1 MSFIKR
7 AKAIVYGI
15 ADKILDW
22 PLKTKIIASVLSGAI
37 VFTSV
42 GTAFALSDRAEPPQA
57 EEPAEIIDDSSKP
70 VAVKAVTK
78 KEIVA
83 VPSFQTVSL
92 SGESMEKD
100 LKIYFTPDE
109 KSGSRIKGVP
119 FSIKLI
125 SSKSEAGLEDA
136 LTAIKIDKKAISNAS
151 ETGAAEKPYD
161 ENTFKEILSTAR
173 FDVTGKAEEAT
184 KNNTKDTS
192 ESTKDTSDKKSGE
205 TASVEAESA
214 ADSGENK
221 TLTELTKE
229 DGTKVTILD
238 ELNVQLEMD
247 IQAYATAVTAVKG
260 ATYTDEDNDG
270 LIYLNKLEAGDVTVA
285 YIPTDATKEYT
296 AVSYLN
302 KMTVKGKLEYKKV
315 DVTKEIDTSAPDVA
329 APERVVEATLKDTV
343 EYVESSTKKEARY
356 VEAGVANAPQAGSAS
371 GSTVVTLSVK
381 SSSRSK
387 RGGYALHLTD
397 PMSIFNHSAI
407 SMVGIRTMSQMVL
420 LADNETGTVTAEQV
434 AELKTKYEEAQKEY
448 EEAEAQAVAKN
459 TEYEA
464 AKAAYNAEN
473 GDIGALGAL
482 DTLERDYKSLRAS
495 ADEKKAI
502 LDTAKSNYDAANAAY
517 LKQQD
522 EAKEEEAK
530 DNTPSSL
537 TIQMGSV
544 SNVTVYNTA
553 DGTGRTAS
561 FKVTPTA
568 TDGAGTNLTGTV
580 TAVAASGDF
589 KVSNNGNEI
598 TVTAGGSDVQN
609 GTITYTV
616 SIGNVTATGSQAI
629 VNVVSSQALHDA
641 EGNALYKDDKG
652 TPATMADYKSG
663 AKFYSKKETT
673 TYYGWQSLNG
683 KSYYYDKNGNPVSG
697 EQVIH
702 GVKYNFG
709 SDGQLMIS
717 GTGIDVSRHQG
728 NIDWA
733 AASSAI
739 SFAIVRVGYRSI
751 GTGALNIDAK
761 GVQNIQ
767 GAKAHGI
774 TTGAYFYSTAQSEAQ
789 AVEEASLAIQQVQ
802 AAGGVSMPIFF
813 DWEGNSRTNAVD
825 ADTAAAIINAFCTT
839 VRNSG
844 YRAGLYSDKNHLTH
858 KINMGNV
865 SGGTVIWC
873 AQYNTKC
880 TYSGHYDMWQYTSK
894 GSVPGIN
901 GNVDMNQSFF

>member
-42 GTAFALSDRAEPPQA
+42 GTAFVLSDRADLPQA

-109 KSGSRIKGVP
+109 KSDSRIKGVP

-151 ETGAAEKPYD
+151 EIGAAEKPYD

-184 KNNTKDTS
+184 KNNTQDTS
-192 ESTKDTSDKKSGE
+192 ESTKGTSDKKSGE
-205 TASVEAESA
+205 TVSVEAESA
-214 ADSGENK
+214 TDSSENK

-270 LIYLNKLEAGDVTVA
+270 LIYLNKLKAGDVTVA
-285 YIPTDATKEYT
+285 YIPTDATKEYA

-315 DVTKEIDTSAPDVA
+315 DVAKEIDTSAPDVA
-329 APERVVEATLKDTV
+329 APDRVVEATLKDTV
-343 EYVESSTKKEARY
+343 EYVERSTKKEARY

-371 GSTVVTLSVK
+371 GSAVVTLSVK
-381 SSSRSK
+381 SSSRRK

-407 SMVGIRTMSQMVL
+407 STVGIRTMSQMVL

-434 AELKTKYEEAQKEY
+434 AELEKKYEEALKEY
-448 EEAEAQAVAKN
+448 DEAKKEADTNPSDASKANADKKKANLDIAESNYN
-459 TEYEA
+459 T
-464 AKAAYNAEN
+464 AKAAYQ
-473 GDIGALGAL
+473 
-482 DTLERDYKSLRAS
+482 
-495 ADEKKAI
+495 
-502 LDTAKSNYDAANAAY
+502 
-517 LKQQD
+517 KQQD
-522 EAKEEEAK
+522 ATQGEEAK

-544 SNVTVYNTA
+544 NNVTVYNTA

-683 KSYYYDKNGNPVSG
+683 KSYYYDKNGKTVSG

-717 GTGIDVSRHQG
+717 GTGIDVSKYQG
-728 NIDWA
+728 NINWA

-739 SFAIVRVGYRSI
+739 SFAVVRVGYRSI
-751 GTGALNIDAK
+751 GTGALNIDPK

-802 AAGGVSMPIFF
+802 AAGGVSMPIFI
-813 DWEGNSRTNAVD
+813 DWEGNARTNAVD
-825 ADTAAAIINAFCTT
+825 ANTAAAIINAFCTT

-873 AQYNTKC
+873 AQYNTRC

>member
-42 GTAFALSDRAEPPQA
+42 GTAFVLSDRADLPQA

-109 KSGSRIKGVP
+109 KSDSRIKGVP

-136 LTAIKIDKKAISNAS
+136 LTAIKIDQKAISNAS

-192 ESTKDTSDKKSGE
+192 ESTKGTSDQKSGE
-205 TASVEAESA
+205 TVSVEAESA
-214 ADSGENK
+214 TDSSENK

-247 IQAYATAVTAVKG
+247 IQAYATAITAVKG

-270 LIYLNKLEAGDVTVA
+270 LIYLNKLKAGDVTVA
-285 YIPTDATKEYT
+285 YIPTDATKEYA

-315 DVTKEIDTSAPDVA
+315 DVAKEIDTSAPDVA
-329 APERVVEATLKDTV
+329 APDRVVEATLKDTV

-371 GSTVVTLSVK
+371 GSAVVTLSVK
-381 SSSRSK
+381 SSSRRK

-407 SMVGIRTMSQMVL
+407 STVGIRTMSQMVL

-434 AELKTKYEEAQKEY
+434 AELKTKYEEALEEYDKAEKE
-448 EEAEAQAVAKN
+448 ADADPSNASL
-459 TEYEA
+459 
-464 AKAAYNAEN
+464 KA
-473 GDIGALGAL
+473 I
-482 DTLERDYKSLRAS
+482 
-495 ADEKKAI
+495 ADKKKAN
-502 LDTAKSNYDAANAAY
+502 LDIAESNYNTANAAY

-522 EAKEEEAK
+522 AAKEEEAK

-544 SNVTVYNTA
+544 NNVTVYNTA

-616 SIGNVTATGSQAI
+616 SIGNVTATGSQAM

-683 KSYYYDKNGNPVSG
+683 KSYYYDKNGKTVSG

-717 GTGIDVSRHQG
+717 GTGIDVSKYQG

-751 GTGALNIDAK
+751 GTGALNIDPK

-802 AAGGVSMPIFF
+802 AAGGVSMPIFI

-825 ADTAAAIINAFCTT
+825 ANTAAAIINAFCTT

-844 YRAGLYSDKNHLTH
+844 YRAGLYSDKNHLTN

-873 AQYNTKC
+873 AQYNTRC

-894 GSVPGIN
+894 GSVPGIR

>member
-42 GTAFALSDRAEPPQA
+42 GTAFVLSNRADLPQA

-109 KSGSRIKGVP
+109 KSDSRIKGVP

-136 LTAIKIDKKAISNAS
+136 LTAIKIDQKAISNAS

-192 ESTKDTSDKKSGE
+192 ESTKGTSDKKSGE
-205 TASVEAESA
+205 TVSVEAESA
-214 ADSGENK
+214 TDSSENK

-247 IQAYATAVTAVKG
+247 IQAYATAITAVKG

-270 LIYLNKLEAGDVTVA
+270 LIYLNKLKAGDVTVA
-285 YIPTDATKEYT
+285 YIPTDATKEYA

-329 APERVVEATLKDTV
+329 APDRVVEATLKDTV

-371 GSTVVTLSVK
+371 GSAVVTLSVK
-381 SSSRSK
+381 SSSRRK

-407 SMVGIRTMSQMVL
+407 STVAIRTMSQMVL

-434 AELKTKYEEAQKEY
+434 AELEKKYKEALKEY
-448 EEAEAQAVAKN
+448 EDAKD
-459 TEYEA
+459 
-464 AKAAYNAEN
+464 KADANPSDE
-473 GDIGALGAL
+473 
-482 DTLERDYKSLRAS
+482 SLKAF
-495 ADEKKAI
+495 ADGKKAN
-502 LDTAKSNYDAANAAY
+502 LDIAESNYNTANAAY
-517 LKQQD
+517 QKQQD
-522 EAKEEEAK
+522 AAKEEEAK

-544 SNVTVYNTA
+544 NNVTVYNTA

-616 SIGNVTATGSQAI
+616 SIGNVTATGSQAM

-683 KSYYYDKNGNPVSG
+683 KSYYYDKNGKTVSG

-717 GTGIDVSRHQG
+717 GTGIDVSKYQG
-728 NIDWA
+728 NINWA

-739 SFAIVRVGYRSI
+739 SFAVVRVGYRSI
-751 GTGALNIDAK
+751 GTGALNIDPK

-802 AAGGVSMPIFF
+802 AAGGVSMPIFI

-825 ADTAAAIINAFCTT
+825 ANTAAAIINAFCTT

-844 YRAGLYSDKNHLTH
+844 YRAGLYSDKNHLTN

-873 AQYNTKC
+873 AQYNTRC

>member
-42 GTAFALSDRAEPPQA
+42 GTAFVLSDRADLSQA

-109 KSGSRIKGVP
+109 KSDSRIKGVP

-136 LTAIKIDKKAISNAS
+136 LTAIKIDQKAISNAS

-192 ESTKDTSDKKSGE
+192 ESTKGTSDKKSGE
-205 TASVEAESA
+205 TVSVEAESA
-214 ADSGENK
+214 TDSSENK

-247 IQAYATAVTAVKG
+247 IQAYATAITAVKG

-270 LIYLNKLEAGDVTVA
+270 LIYLNKLKAGDVTVA
-285 YIPTDATKEYT
+285 YIPTDATKDYA

-315 DVTKEIDTSAPDVA
+315 DVAKEIDTSAPDVA
-329 APERVVEATLKDTV
+329 APDRVVEATLKDTV
-343 EYVESSTKKEARY
+343 EYVEYSTKKEARY

-371 GSTVVTLSVK
+371 GSAVVTLSVK
-381 SSSRSK
+381 SSSRRK

-407 SMVGIRTMSQMVL
+407 STVGIRTMSQMVL

-434 AELKTKYEEAQKEY
+434 AELKTKYEEALKEY
-448 EEAEAQAVAKN
+448 DKAEKEADADPSNASL
-459 TEYEA
+459 
-464 AKAAYNAEN
+464 KA
-473 GDIGALGAL
+473 I
-482 DTLERDYKSLRAS
+482 
-495 ADEKKAI
+495 ADEKKAN
-502 LDTAKSNYDAANAAY
+502 LDIAESNYNTANAAY
-517 LKQQD
+517 QKQQD
-522 EAKEEEAK
+522 AAKEEEAK

-544 SNVTVYNTA
+544 NNVTVYNTA

-616 SIGNVTATGSQAI
+616 SIGNVTATGSQAM

-683 KSYYYDKNGNPVSG
+683 KSYYYDKNGKTVSG

-717 GTGIDVSRHQG
+717 GTGIDVSKYQG
-728 NIDWA
+728 NINWA

-751 GTGALNIDAK
+751 GTGALNIDPK

-802 AAGGVSMPIFF
+802 AAGGVSMPIFI

-825 ADTAAAIINAFCTT
+825 ANTAAAIINAFCTT

-873 AQYNTKC
+873 AQYNTRC

>member
-42 GTAFALSDRAEPPQA
+42 GTAFVLSNRADLPQA

-109 KSGSRIKGVP
+109 KSDSRIKGVP

-136 LTAIKIDKKAISNAS
+136 LTAIKIDQKAISNAS

-184 KNNTKDTS
+184 KNNTQDTS
-192 ESTKDTSDKKSGE
+192 ESTKGTSDKKSGE
-205 TASVEAESA
+205 TVSVEAESA
-214 ADSGENK
+214 TDSSENK

-247 IQAYATAVTAVKG
+247 IQAYATAITAVKG

-270 LIYLNKLEAGDVTVA
+270 LIYLNKLKAGDVTVA
-285 YIPTDATKEYT
+285 YIPTDATKEYA

-315 DVTKEIDTSAPDVA
+315 DVAKEIDTSAPDVA
-329 APERVVEATLKDTV
+329 APDRVVEATLKDTV

-371 GSTVVTLSVK
+371 GSAVVTLSVK
-381 SSSRSK
+381 SSSRRK

-407 SMVGIRTMSQMVL
+407 STVGIRTMSQMVL

-434 AELKTKYEEAQKEY
+434 AELEKKYKEALKEY
-448 EEAEAQAVAKN
+448 EDAKD
-459 TEYEA
+459 
-464 AKAAYNAEN
+464 KADANPSDE
-473 GDIGALGAL
+473 
-482 DTLERDYKSLRAS
+482 SLKAF
-495 ADEKKAI
+495 ADGKKAN
-502 LDTAKSNYDAANAAY
+502 LDIAESNYNTANAAY
-517 LKQQD
+517 QKQQD
-522 EAKEEEAK
+522 AAKEEEAK

-544 SNVTVYNTA
+544 NNVTVYNTA

-568 TDGAGTNLTGTV
+568 TDGDGTNLTGTV

-616 SIGNVTATGSQAI
+616 SIGNVTATGSQAM

-683 KSYYYDKNGNPVSG
+683 KSYYYDKNGKTVSG

-717 GTGIDVSRHQG
+717 GTGIDVSKYQG
-728 NIDWA
+728 NINWA

-739 SFAIVRVGYRSI
+739 SFAVVRVGYRSI
-751 GTGALNIDAK
+751 GTGALNIDPK

-802 AAGGVSMPIFF
+802 AAGGVSMPIFI

-825 ADTAAAIINAFCTT
+825 ANTAAAIINAFCTT

-844 YRAGLYSDKNHLTH
+844 YRAGLYSDKNHLTN

-873 AQYNTKC
+873 AQYNTRC

>member
-42 GTAFALSDRAEPPQA
+42 GTAFVLSDRAELPQA

-109 KSGSRIKGVP
+109 KSDSRIKGVP

-192 ESTKDTSDKKSGE
+192 ESTKGTSDKKSGE
-205 TASVEAESA
+205 TVSVEAESA
-214 ADSGENK
+214 TDSSENK

-247 IQAYATAVTAVKG
+247 IQAYATAITAVKG

-270 LIYLNKLEAGDVTVA
+270 LIYLNKLKAGDVTVA
-285 YIPTDATKEYT
+285 YIPTDATKDYA

-315 DVTKEIDTSAPDVA
+315 DVAKEIDTSAPDVA
-329 APERVVEATLKDTV
+329 APDRVVEATLKDTV
-343 EYVESSTKKEARY
+343 EYVEYSTKKEARY

-371 GSTVVTLSVK
+371 GSAVVTLSVK
-381 SSSRSK
+381 SSSRRK

-407 SMVGIRTMSQMVL
+407 STVGIRTMSQMVL

-434 AELKTKYEEAQKEY
+434 AELKTKYEEALKEY
-448 EEAEAQAVAKN
+448 DKAEKEADADPSNASL
-459 TEYEA
+459 
-464 AKAAYNAEN
+464 KA
-473 GDIGALGAL
+473 I
-482 DTLERDYKSLRAS
+482 
-495 ADEKKAI
+495 ADEKKAN
-502 LDTAKSNYDAANAAY
+502 LDIAESNYNTANAAY
-517 LKQQD
+517 QKQQD
-522 EAKEEEAK
+522 AAKEEEAK

-544 SNVTVYNTA
+544 NNVTVYNTA

-616 SIGNVTATGSQAI
+616 SIGNVTATGSQAM

-802 AAGGVSMPIFF
+802 AAGGVSMPIFI

-825 ADTAAAIINAFCTT
+825 ANTAAAIINAFCTT

-873 AQYNTKC
+873 AQYNTRC

>member
-42 GTAFALSDRAEPPQA
+42 GTAFVLSDRADLPQA

-109 KSGSRIKGVP
+109 KSDSRIKGVP

-136 LTAIKIDKKAISNAS
+136 LTAIKIDQKAISNAS

-192 ESTKDTSDKKSGE
+192 ESTKGTSDKKSGE
-205 TASVEAESA
+205 TVSVEAESA
-214 ADSGENK
+214 TDSSENK

-247 IQAYATAVTAVKG
+247 IQAYATAITAVKG

-270 LIYLNKLEAGDVTVA
+270 LIYLNKLKAGDVTVA
-285 YIPTDATKEYT
+285 YIPTDATKEYA

-371 GSTVVTLSVK
+371 GSAVVTLSVK
-381 SSSRSK
+381 SSSRRK

-407 SMVGIRTMSQMVL
+407 STVGIRTMSQMVL

-434 AELKTKYEEAQKEY
+434 AELKTKYEEAQKAY
-448 EEAEAQAVAKN
+448 DEAKKQADAN
-459 TEYEA
+459 PSDA
-464 AKAAYNAEN
+464 SKASV
-473 GDIGALGAL
+473 D
-482 DTLERDYKSLRAS
+482 D
-495 ADEKKAI
+495 KKAI

-517 LKQQD
+517 QKQQD
-522 EAKEEEAK
+522 AAKEEEAK

-544 SNVTVYNTA
+544 NNVTVYNTA

-616 SIGNVTATGSQAI
+616 SIGNVTATGSQAM

-683 KSYYYDKNGNPVSG
+683 KSYYYDKNGKTVSG

-717 GTGIDVSRHQG
+717 GTGIDVSKYQG
-728 NIDWA
+728 NINWA

-739 SFAIVRVGYRSI
+739 SFAVVRVGYRSI
-751 GTGALNIDAK
+751 GTGALNIDPK

-802 AAGGVSMPIFF
+802 AAGGVSMPIFI

-825 ADTAAAIINAFCTT
+825 ANTAAAIINAFCTT

-844 YRAGLYSDKNHLTH
+844 YRAGLYSDKNHLTN

-873 AQYNTKC
+873 AQYNTRC

>member
-42 GTAFALSDRAEPPQA
+42 GTAFVLSDRADLSQA

-109 KSGSRIKGVP
+109 KSDSRIKGVP

-136 LTAIKIDKKAISNAS
+136 LTAIKIDQKAISNAS

-184 KNNTKDTS
+184 KNNTQDTS
-192 ESTKDTSDKKSGE
+192 ESTKGTSDKKSGE
-205 TASVEAESA
+205 TVSVEAESA
-214 ADSGENK
+214 TDSSENK

-247 IQAYATAVTAVKG
+247 IQAYATAITAVKG

-270 LIYLNKLEAGDVTVA
+270 LIYLNKLKAGDVTVA
-285 YIPTDATKEYT
+285 YIPTDATKEYA

-315 DVTKEIDTSAPDVA
+315 DVAKEIDTSAPDVA
-329 APERVVEATLKDTV
+329 APDRVVEATLKDTV

-371 GSTVVTLSVK
+371 GSAVVTLSVK
-381 SSSRSK
+381 SSSRRK

-407 SMVGIRTMSQMVL
+407 STVGIRTMSQMVL
-420 LADNETGTVTAEQV
+420 LADNETGTVTVEQV
-434 AELKTKYEEAQKEY
+434 AELKTKYEEALKAYDEAKKE
-448 EEAEAQAVAKN
+448 ADTNPSDAS
-459 TEYEA
+459 
-464 AKAAYNAEN
+464 KAN
-473 GDIGALGAL
+473 
-482 DTLERDYKSLRAS
+482 
-495 ADEKKAI
+495 ADEKKAN
-502 LDTAKSNYDAANAAY
+502 LDIAESNYNTAKAAY
-517 LKQQD
+517 QKQQD
-522 EAKEEEAK
+522 ATKGEEAK

-544 SNVTVYNTA
+544 NNVTVYNTA

-561 FKVTPTA
+561 FKVTPMA

-616 SIGNVTATGSQAI
+616 SIGNVTATGSQAM

-683 KSYYYDKNGNPVSG
+683 KSYYYDKNGKTVSG

-717 GTGIDVSRHQG
+717 GTGIDVSKYQG
-728 NIDWA
+728 NINWA

-739 SFAIVRVGYRSI
+739 SFAVVRVGYRSI
-751 GTGALNIDAK
+751 GTGALNIDPK

-802 AAGGVSMPIFF
+802 AAGGVSMPIFI
-813 DWEGNSRTNAVD
+813 DWEGNARTNAVD
-825 ADTAAAIINAFCTT
+825 ANTAAAIINAFCTT

-873 AQYNTKC
+873 AQYNTRC

>member
-42 GTAFALSDRAEPPQA
+42 GTAFVLSDRADLPQA

-109 KSGSRIKGVP
+109 KSDSRIKGVP

-136 LTAIKIDKKAISNAS
+136 LTAIKIDQKAISNAS

-192 ESTKDTSDKKSGE
+192 ESTKGTSDKKSGE
-205 TASVEAESA
+205 TVSVEAESA
-214 ADSGENK
+214 TDSSENK

-247 IQAYATAVTAVKG
+247 IQAYATAITAVKG

-270 LIYLNKLEAGDVTVA
+270 LIYLNKLKAGDVTVA
-285 YIPTDATKEYT
+285 YIPTDATKEYA

-315 DVTKEIDTSAPDVA
+315 DVAKEIDTSAPDVA
-329 APERVVEATLKDTV
+329 APDRVVEATLKDTV

-371 GSTVVTLSVK
+371 GSAVVTLSVK
-381 SSSRSK
+381 SSSRRK

-407 SMVGIRTMSQMVL
+407 STVGIRTMSQMVL

-434 AELKTKYEEAQKEY
+434 AELEKKYKEALEEYDKAEKE
-448 EEAEAQAVAKN
+448 ADA
-459 TEYEA
+459 
-464 AKAAYNAEN
+464 
-473 GDIGALGAL
+473 DP
-482 DTLERDYKSLRAS
+482 SLRAF
-495 ADEKKAI
+495 ADEKKAN
-502 LDTAKSNYDAANAAY
+502 LDIAESNYNTANAAY
-517 LKQQD
+517 QKQQD
-522 EAKEEEAK
+522 AAKEEEAK

-544 SNVTVYNTA
+544 NNVTVYNTA

-616 SIGNVTATGSQAI
+616 SIGNVTATGSQAM

-683 KSYYYDKNGNPVSG
+683 KSYYYDKNGKTVSG

-717 GTGIDVSRHQG
+717 GTGIDVSKYQG
-728 NIDWA
+728 NINWA

-739 SFAIVRVGYRSI
+739 SFAVVRVGYRSI
-751 GTGALNIDAK
+751 GTGALNIDPK

-802 AAGGVSMPIFF
+802 AAGGVSMPIFI
-813 DWEGNSRTNAVD
+813 DWEGNARTNAVD
-825 ADTAAAIINAFCTT
+825 ANTAAAIINAFCTT

-873 AQYNTKC
+873 AQYNTRC

>member
-42 GTAFALSDRAEPPQA
+42 GTAFVLSDRAELPQA

-109 KSGSRIKGVP
+109 KSDSRIKGVP

-136 LTAIKIDKKAISNAS
+136 LTAIKIDQKAISNAS

-161 ENTFKEILSTAR
+161 EKTFKEILSTAR

-184 KNNTKDTS
+184 KNNTQDTS
-192 ESTKDTSDKKSGE
+192 ESTKGTSDKKSGE
-205 TASVEAESA
+205 TVSVEAESA
-214 ADSGENK
+214 TDSSENK

-270 LIYLNKLEAGDVTVA
+270 LIYLNKLKAGDVTVA
-285 YIPTDATKEYT
+285 YIPTDATKEYA

-315 DVTKEIDTSAPDVA
+315 DVAKEIDTSAPDVA
-329 APERVVEATLKDTV
+329 APDRVVEATLKDTV
-343 EYVESSTKKEARY
+343 EYVERSTKKEARY

-371 GSTVVTLSVK
+371 GSAVVTLSVK
-381 SSSRSK
+381 SSSRRK

-407 SMVGIRTMSQMVL
+407 STVGIRTMSQMVL

-434 AELKTKYEEAQKEY
+434 AELKTKYEEALKAY
-448 EEAEAQAVAKN
+448 EDAKDKADAN
-459 TEYEA
+459 TSEP
-464 AKAAYNAEN
+464 
-473 GDIGALGAL
+473 
-482 DTLERDYKSLRAS
+482 SLRDD
-495 ADEKKAI
+495 ADKKKAD

-522 EAKEEEAK
+522 AEAK

-616 SIGNVTATGSQAI
+616 SIGNVTATGSQAM

-683 KSYYYDKNGNPVSG
+683 KSYYYDKNGKTVSG

-717 GTGIDVSRHQG
+717 GTGIDVSKYQG
-728 NIDWA
+728 NINWA

-739 SFAIVRVGYRSI
+739 SFAVVRVGYRSI
-751 GTGALNIDAK
+751 GTGALNIDPK

-802 AAGGVSMPIFF
+802 AAGGVSMPIFI

-825 ADTAAAIINAFCTT
+825 ANTAAAIINAFCTT

-873 AQYNTKC
+873 AQYNTRC

>member
-7 AKAIVYGI
+7 AKAIVYRI

-42 GTAFALSDRAEPPQA
+42 GTAFVLSDRAELPQA

-109 KSGSRIKGVP
+109 KSDSRIKGVP

-136 LTAIKIDKKAISNAS
+136 LTAIKIDQKAISNAS

-192 ESTKDTSDKKSGE
+192 ESTKGTSDKKSGE
-205 TASVEAESA
+205 TVSVEAESA
-214 ADSGENK
+214 TDSSENK

-270 LIYLNKLEAGDVTVA
+270 LIYLNKLKAGDVTVA
-285 YIPTDATKEYT
+285 YIPTDATKEYA

-329 APERVVEATLKDTV
+329 APDRVVEATLKDTV

-371 GSTVVTLSVK
+371 GSAVVTLSVK
-381 SSSRSK
+381 SSSRRK

-407 SMVGIRTMSQMVL
+407 STVGIRTMSQMVL

-434 AELKTKYEEAQKEY
+434 AELKTKYEEALKEY
-448 EEAEAQAVAKN
+448 EEAK
-459 TEYEA
+459 
-464 AKAAYNAEN
+464 AKADANTSE
-473 GDIGALGAL
+473 GD
-482 DTLERDYKSLRAS
+482 D
-495 ADEKKAI
+495 ADKKKAI

-517 LKQQD
+517 QKQQD
-522 EAKEEEAK
+522 AAKEEEAK

-544 SNVTVYNTA
+544 NNVTVYNTA

-616 SIGNVTATGSQAI
+616 SIGNVTATGSQAM

-683 KSYYYDKNGNPVSG
+683 KSYYYDKNGKTVSG

-717 GTGIDVSRHQG
+717 GTGIDVSKYQG
-728 NIDWA
+728 NINWA

-739 SFAIVRVGYRSI
+739 SFAVVRVGYRSI
-751 GTGALNIDAK
+751 GTGALNIDPK

-802 AAGGVSMPIFF
+802 AAGGVSMPIFI

-825 ADTAAAIINAFCTT
+825 ANTAAAIINAFCTT

-844 YRAGLYSDKNHLTH
+844 YRAGLYSDKNHLTN

-873 AQYNTKC
+873 AQYNTRC

>member
-42 GTAFALSDRAEPPQA
+42 GTAFVLSNRADLPQA

-109 KSGSRIKGVP
+109 KSDSRIKGVP

-136 LTAIKIDKKAISNAS
+136 LTAIKIDQKAISNAS

-192 ESTKDTSDKKSGE
+192 ESTKGTSDKKSGE
-205 TASVEAESA
+205 TVSVEAESA
-214 ADSGENK
+214 TDSSENK

-247 IQAYATAVTAVKG
+247 IQAYATAITAVKG

-270 LIYLNKLEAGDVTVA
+270 LIYLNKLKAGDVTVA
-285 YIPTDATKEYT
+285 YIPTDATKEYA

-315 DVTKEIDTSAPDVA
+315 DVAKEIDTSAPDVA
-329 APERVVEATLKDTV
+329 APDRVVEATLKDTV

-371 GSTVVTLSVK
+371 GSAVVTLSVK
-381 SSSRSK
+381 SSSRRK

-407 SMVGIRTMSQMVL
+407 STVGIRTMSQMVL

-434 AELKTKYEEAQKEY
+434 AELKTKYEEALKAY
-448 EEAEAQAVAKN
+448 EEAK
-459 TEYEA
+459 
-464 AKAAYNAEN
+464 AKADANTSE
-473 GDIGALGAL
+473 GDDG
-482 DTLERDYKSLRAS
+482 SLRAD
-495 ADEKKAI
+495 AAKKKAD

-522 EAKEEEAK
+522 AAKEEEAK

-544 SNVTVYNTA
+544 NNVTVYNTA

-616 SIGNVTATGSQAI
+616 SIGNVTATGSQAM

-683 KSYYYDKNGNPVSG
+683 KSYYYDKNGKTVSG

-751 GTGALNIDAK
+751 GTGTLNIDPK

-813 DWEGNSRTNAVD
+813 DWEGNARTNAVD
-825 ADTAAAIINAFCTT
+825 ANTAAAIINAFCTT

-844 YRAGLYSDKNHLTH
+844 YRAGLYSDKNHLTN

-873 AQYNTKC
+873 AQYNTRC

>member
-42 GTAFALSDRAEPPQA
+42 GTAFVLSDRADLSQA

-109 KSGSRIKGVP
+109 KSDSRIKGVP

-136 LTAIKIDKKAISNAS
+136 LTAIKIDQKAISNAS

-184 KNNTKDTS
+184 KNNTQDTS
-192 ESTKDTSDKKSGE
+192 ESTKGTSDKKSGE
-205 TASVEAESA
+205 TVSVEAESA
-214 ADSGENK
+214 TDSSENK

-270 LIYLNKLEAGDVTVA
+270 LIYLNKLKAGDVTVA
-285 YIPTDATKEYT
+285 YIPTDATKDYA

-315 DVTKEIDTSAPDVA
+315 DVAKEIDTSAPDVA
-329 APERVVEATLKDTV
+329 APDRVVEATLKDTV

-356 VEAGVANAPQAGSAS
+356 AEAGVANAPQAGSAS
-371 GSTVVTLSVK
+371 GSAVVTLSVK
-381 SSSRSK
+381 SSSRRK

-407 SMVGIRTMSQMVL
+407 STVGIRTMSQMVL

-434 AELKTKYEEAQKEY
+434 AELKTKYEEALKEY
-448 EEAEAQAVAKN
+448 DEAEK
-459 TEYEA
+459 EA
-464 AKAAYNAEN
+464 DANPLNASLKA
-473 GDIGALGAL
+473 I
-482 DTLERDYKSLRAS
+482 
-495 ADEKKAI
+495 ADEKKAN
-502 LDTAKSNYDAANAAY
+502 LDIAESNYNTANAAY
-517 LKQQD
+517 QKQQD
-522 EAKEEEAK
+522 AAKEEEAK

-544 SNVTVYNTA
+544 NNVTVYNTA

-568 TDGAGTNLTGTV
+568 TDSAGTNLTGTV

-616 SIGNVTATGSQAI
+616 SIGNVTATGSQAM

-683 KSYYYDKNGNPVSG
+683 KSYYYDKNGKTVSG

-802 AAGGVSMPIFF
+802 AAGGVSMPIFI

-825 ADTAAAIINAFCTT
+825 ANTAAAIINAFCTT

-873 AQYNTKC
+873 AQYNTRC

>member
-42 GTAFALSDRAEPPQA
+42 GTAFVLSDRADLPQA

-109 KSGSRIKGVP
+109 KSDSRIKGVP

-136 LTAIKIDKKAISNAS
+136 LTAIKIDQKAISNAS

-192 ESTKDTSDKKSGE
+192 ESTKGTSDKKSGE
-205 TASVEAESA
+205 TVSVEAESA
-214 ADSGENK
+214 TDSSENK

-247 IQAYATAVTAVKG
+247 IQAYATAITAVKG

-270 LIYLNKLEAGDVTVA
+270 LIYLNKLKAGDVTVA
-285 YIPTDATKEYT
+285 YIPTDATKEYA

-329 APERVVEATLKDTV
+329 APDRVVEATLKDTV
-343 EYVESSTKKEARY
+343 EYVEFSTKKEARY

-371 GSTVVTLSVK
+371 GSAVVTLSVK
-381 SSSRSK
+381 SSSRRK

-407 SMVGIRTMSQMVL
+407 STVGIRTMSQMVL
-420 LADNETGTVTAEQV
+420 LADNETGTVTTEQV
-434 AELKTKYEEAQKEY
+434 AELEKKYEEALKAYDEAKKE
-448 EEAEAQAVAKN
+448 ADTNPSDAS
-459 TEYEA
+459 
-464 AKAAYNAEN
+464 KAN
-473 GDIGALGAL
+473 
-482 DTLERDYKSLRAS
+482 
-495 ADEKKAI
+495 ADEKKAN
-502 LDTAKSNYDAANAAY
+502 LDIAESNYNTAKAAY
-517 LKQQD
+517 QKQQD
-522 EAKEEEAK
+522 ATKGEEAK

-544 SNVTVYNTA
+544 NNVTVYNTA

-561 FKVTPTA
+561 FKVTPMA

-616 SIGNVTATGSQAI
+616 SIGNVTATGSQAM

-683 KSYYYDKNGNPVSG
+683 KSYYYDKNGKTVSG

-717 GTGIDVSRHQG
+717 GTGIDVSKYQG
-728 NIDWA
+728 NINWA

-739 SFAIVRVGYRSI
+739 SFAVVRVGYRSI
-751 GTGALNIDAK
+751 GTGALNIDPK

-802 AAGGVSMPIFF
+802 AAGGVSMPIFI

-825 ADTAAAIINAFCTT
+825 ANTAAAIINAFCTT

-873 AQYNTKC
+873 AQYNTRC

>member
-42 GTAFALSDRAEPPQA
+42 GTAFVLSDRADLSQA

-109 KSGSRIKGVP
+109 KSDSRIKGVP

-136 LTAIKIDKKAISNAS
+136 LTAIKIDQKAISNAS

-184 KNNTKDTS
+184 KNNTQDTS
-192 ESTKDTSDKKSGE
+192 ESTKGTSDKKSGE
-205 TASVEAESA
+205 TVSVEAESA
-214 ADSGENK
+214 TDSSENK

-270 LIYLNKLEAGDVTVA
+270 LIYLNKLKAGDVTVA
-285 YIPTDATKEYT
+285 YIPTDATKEYA

-315 DVTKEIDTSAPDVA
+315 DVAKEIDTSAPDVA
-329 APERVVEATLKDTV
+329 APDRVVEATLKDTV
-343 EYVESSTKKEARY
+343 EYVEHSTKKEARY

-371 GSTVVTLSVK
+371 GSAVVTLSVK
-381 SSSRSK
+381 SSSRRK

-407 SMVGIRTMSQMVL
+407 STVGIRTMSQIVL

-434 AELKTKYEEAQKEY
+434 AELEKKYEEALKAYDEAKKE
-448 EEAEAQAVAKN
+448 ADTNPSDAS
-459 TEYEA
+459 
-464 AKAAYNAEN
+464 KAN
-473 GDIGALGAL
+473 
-482 DTLERDYKSLRAS
+482 
-495 ADEKKAI
+495 ADEKKAN
-502 LDTAKSNYDAANAAY
+502 LDIAESNYNTAKAAY
-517 LKQQD
+517 QKQQD
-522 EAKEEEAK
+522 ATKGEEAK

-544 SNVTVYNTA
+544 NNVTVYNTA

-616 SIGNVTATGSQAI
+616 SIGNVTATGSQAM

-683 KSYYYDKNGNPVSG
+683 KSYYYDKNGKTVSG

-717 GTGIDVSRHQG
+717 GTGIDVSKYQG
-728 NIDWA
+728 NINWA

-739 SFAIVRVGYRSI
+739 SFAVVRVGYRSI
-751 GTGALNIDAK
+751 GTGALNIDPK

-802 AAGGVSMPIFF
+802 AAGGVSMPIFI

-825 ADTAAAIINAFCTT
+825 ANTAAAIINAFCTT

-844 YRAGLYSDKNHLTH
+844 YRAGLYSDKNHLTN

-873 AQYNTKC
+873 AQYNTRC

-894 GSVPGIN
+894 GSVPGIR

>member
-42 GTAFALSDRAEPPQA
+42 GTAFVLSDRADLPQA

-109 KSGSRIKGVP
+109 KSDSRIKGVP

-136 LTAIKIDKKAISNAS
+136 LTAIKIDQKAISNAS

-192 ESTKDTSDKKSGE
+192 ESTKGTSDKKSGE
-205 TASVEAESA
+205 TVSVEAESA
-214 ADSGENK
+214 TDSSENK

-260 ATYTDEDNDG
+260 DTYTDEDNDG
-270 LIYLNKLEAGDVTVA
+270 LIYLNKLKAGDVTVA
-285 YIPTDATKEYT
+285 YIPTDATKDYA

-315 DVTKEIDTSAPDVA
+315 DVAKEIDTSAPDVA
-329 APERVVEATLKDTV
+329 APDRVVEATLKDTV
-343 EYVESSTKKEARY
+343 EYVEFSTKKEARY

-371 GSTVVTLSVK
+371 GSAVVTLSVK
-381 SSSRSK
+381 SSSRRK

-397 PMSIFNHSAI
+397 PMSIFSHSAI
-407 SMVGIRTMSQMVL
+407 STVGIRTMSQMVL

-448 EEAEAQAVAKN
+448 EEAEAKAVAN
-459 TEYEA
+459 TSNE
-464 AKAAYNAEN
+464 
-473 GDIGALGAL
+473 
-482 DTLERDYKSLRAS
+482 SLRDD
-495 ADEKKAI
+495 ADKKKEI
-502 LDTAKSNYDAANAAY
+502 LDTAKSNYDTANAAY

-522 EAKEEEAK
+522 AEAK

-544 SNVTVYNTA
+544 NNVTVYNTA

-616 SIGNVTATGSQAI
+616 SIGNVTATGSQAM

-683 KSYYYDKNGNPVSG
+683 KSYYYDKNGKTVSG

-717 GTGIDVSRHQG
+717 GTGIDVSKYQG
-728 NIDWA
+728 NINWA

-739 SFAIVRVGYRSI
+739 SFAVVRVGYRSI
-751 GTGALNIDAK
+751 GTGALNIDPK

-802 AAGGVSMPIFF
+802 AAGGVSMPIFI
-813 DWEGNSRTNAVD
+813 DWEGNARTNAVD
-825 ADTAAAIINAFCTT
+825 ANTAAAIINAFCTT

-873 AQYNTKC
+873 AQYNTRC

>member
-1 MSFIKR
+1 MIFIKR

-42 GTAFALSDRAEPPQA
+42 GTAFVLSDRADLSQA

-109 KSGSRIKGVP
+109 KSDSRIKGVP

-136 LTAIKIDKKAISNAS
+136 LTAIKIDQKAISNAS

-184 KNNTKDTS
+184 KNNTQDTS
-192 ESTKDTSDKKSGE
+192 ESTKGTSDKKSGE
-205 TASVEAESA
+205 TVSVEAESA
-214 ADSGENK
+214 TDSSENK

-270 LIYLNKLEAGDVTVA
+270 LIYLNKLKAGDVTVA
-285 YIPTDATKEYT
+285 YIPTDATKEYA

-315 DVTKEIDTSAPDVA
+315 DVAKEIDTSAPDVA
-329 APERVVEATLKDTV
+329 APDRVVEATLKDTV

-371 GSTVVTLSVK
+371 GSAAVTLSVK
-381 SSSRSK
+381 SSSRRK

-407 SMVGIRTMSQMVL
+407 STVGIRTMSQMVL

-434 AELKTKYEEAQKEY
+434 AELRTKYEEALKEY
-448 EEAEAQAVAKN
+448 EDAEAKAVAN
-459 TEYEA
+459 TSDESLRSDA
-464 AKAAYNAEN
+464 AK
-473 GDIGALGAL
+473 
-482 DTLERDYKSLRAS
+482 
-495 ADEKKAI
+495 KKAD

-517 LKQQD
+517 QKQQD
-522 EAKEEEAK
+522 AAKEEEAK

-544 SNVTVYNTA
+544 NNVTVYNTA

-616 SIGNVTATGSQAI
+616 SIGNVTATGSQAM

-683 KSYYYDKNGNPVSG
+683 KSYYYDKNGKTVSG

-717 GTGIDVSRHQG
+717 GTGIDVSKYQG
-728 NIDWA
+728 NINWA

-739 SFAIVRVGYRSI
+739 SFAVVRVGYRSI
-751 GTGALNIDAK
+751 GTGALNIDPK

-802 AAGGVSMPIFF
+802 AAGGVSMPIFI

-825 ADTAAAIINAFCTT
+825 ANTAAAIINAFCTT

-873 AQYNTKC
+873 AQYNTRC

>member
-1 MSFIKR
+1 MSFIKS

-42 GTAFALSDRAEPPQA
+42 GTAFVLSNRADLPQA

-109 KSGSRIKGVP
+109 KSDSRIKGVP

-136 LTAIKIDKKAISNAS
+136 LTAIKIDQKAISNAS

-192 ESTKDTSDKKSGE
+192 ESTKGTSDKKSGE
-205 TASVEAESA
+205 TVSVEAESA
-214 ADSGENK
+214 TDSSENK

-247 IQAYATAVTAVKG
+247 IQAYATAVTAIKG

-270 LIYLNKLEAGDVTVA
+270 LIYLNKLKAGDVTVA
-285 YIPTDATKEYT
+285 YIPTDATKEYA

-329 APERVVEATLKDTV
+329 APDRVVEATLKDTV

-371 GSTVVTLSVK
+371 GSAVVTLSVK
-381 SSSRSK
+381 SSSRRK

-407 SMVGIRTMSQMVL
+407 STVGIRTMSQMVL

-434 AELKTKYEEAQKEY
+434 AELKTKYEEALKAY
-448 EEAEAQAVAKN
+448 EDAKDKADAN
-459 TEYEA
+459 TLNA
-464 AKAAYNAEN
+464 SLKA
-473 GDIGALGAL
+473 I
-482 DTLERDYKSLRAS
+482 
-495 ADEKKAI
+495 ADEKKAN
-502 LDTAKSNYDAANAAY
+502 LDIAESNYNTANAAY
-517 LKQQD
+517 QKQQD
-522 EAKEEEAK
+522 ATKEEEAK

-544 SNVTVYNTA
+544 NNVTVYNTA

-568 TDGAGTNLTGTV
+568 TDGDGTNLTGTV

-616 SIGNVTATGSQAI
+616 SIGNVTATGSQAM

-652 TPATMADYKSG
+652 TPAMMADYKSG

-683 KSYYYDKNGNPVSG
+683 KSYYYDKNGKTVSG

-717 GTGIDVSRHQG
+717 GTGIDVSKYQG
-728 NIDWA
+728 NINWA

-739 SFAIVRVGYRSI
+739 SFAVVRVGYRSI
-751 GTGALNIDAK
+751 GTGTLNIDPK

-813 DWEGNSRTNAVD
+813 DWEGNARTNAVD
-825 ADTAAAIINAFCTT
+825 ANTAAAIINAFCTT

-844 YRAGLYSDKNHLTH
+844 YRAGLYADKNHLTH

-873 AQYNTKC
+873 AQYNTRC

>member
-42 GTAFALSDRAEPPQA
+42 GTVFALSDRAEPPQA

-109 KSGSRIKGVP
+109 KSDSRIKGVP

-136 LTAIKIDKKAISNAS
+136 LTAIKIDQKAISNAS

-184 KNNTKDTS
+184 KNNTQDTS
-192 ESTKDTSDKKSGE
+192 ESTKGTSDKKSGE
-205 TASVEAESA
+205 TVSVEAESA
-214 ADSGENK
+214 TDSSENK

-247 IQAYATAVTAVKG
+247 IQAYATAITAVKG

-270 LIYLNKLEAGDVTVA
+270 LIYLNKLKAGDVTVA
-285 YIPTDATKEYT
+285 YIPTDATKEYA

-315 DVTKEIDTSAPDVA
+315 DVAKEIDTSAPDVA
-329 APERVVEATLKDTV
+329 APDRVVEATLKDTV
-343 EYVESSTKKEARY
+343 EYVEYSTKKEARY

-371 GSTVVTLSVK
+371 GSAVVTLSVK
-381 SSSRSK
+381 SSSRRK

-407 SMVGIRTMSQMVL
+407 STVGIRTMSQMVL

-448 EEAEAQAVAKN
+448 EEAEAKAVAN
-459 TEYEA
+459 TSDE
-464 AKAAYNAEN
+464 
-473 GDIGALGAL
+473 
-482 DTLERDYKSLRAS
+482 SLRAS

-522 EAKEEEAK
+522 
-530 DNTPSSL
+530 NTPSSL

-544 SNVTVYNTA
+544 NNVTVYNTA

-616 SIGNVTATGSQAI
+616 SIGNVTATGSQAM

-683 KSYYYDKNGNPVSG
+683 KSYYYDKNGKTVSG

-717 GTGIDVSRHQG
+717 GTGIDVSKYQG
-728 NIDWA
+728 NINWA

-739 SFAIVRVGYRSI
+739 SFAVVRVGYRSI
-751 GTGALNIDAK
+751 GTGALNIDPK

-802 AAGGVSMPIFF
+802 AAGGVSMPIFI

-825 ADTAAAIINAFCTT
+825 ANTAAAIINAFCTT

-844 YRAGLYSDKNHLTH
+844 YRAGLYSDKNHLTN

-873 AQYNTKC
+873 AQYNTRC

-894 GSVPGIN
+894 GSVPGIR

>member
-42 GTAFALSDRAEPPQA
+42 GTAFVLSDRADLPQA

-109 KSGSRIKGVP
+109 KSDSRIKGVP

-136 LTAIKIDKKAISNAS
+136 LTAIKIDQKAISNAS

-192 ESTKDTSDKKSGE
+192 ESTKGTSDKKSGE
-205 TASVEAESA
+205 TVSVEAESA
-214 ADSGENK
+214 TDSSENK

-247 IQAYATAVTAVKG
+247 IQAYATAITAVKG

-270 LIYLNKLEAGDVTVA
+270 LIYLNKLKAGDVTVA
-285 YIPTDATKEYT
+285 YIPTDATKEYA

-329 APERVVEATLKDTV
+329 APDRVVEATLKDTV
-343 EYVESSTKKEARY
+343 EYVERSTKKEARY

-371 GSTVVTLSVK
+371 GSAVVTLSVK
-381 SSSRSK
+381 SSSRRK

-407 SMVGIRTMSQMVL
+407 STVAIRTMSQMVL

-434 AELKTKYEEAQKEY
+434 AELKTKYEEALKAY
-448 EEAEAQAVAKN
+448 EEAKKEADTNPSDAS
-459 TEYEA
+459 
-464 AKAAYNAEN
+464 KANA
-473 GDIGALGAL
+473 D
-482 DTLERDYKSLRAS
+482 K
-495 ADEKKAI
+495 KKAD

-522 EAKEEEAK
+522 AAKGEETK

-544 SNVTVYNTA
+544 NNVTVYNTA

-616 SIGNVTATGSQAI
+616 SIGNVTATGSQAM

-683 KSYYYDKNGNPVSG
+683 KSYYYDKNGKTVSG

-717 GTGIDVSRHQG
+717 GTGIDVSKYQG
-728 NIDWA
+728 NINWA

-739 SFAIVRVGYRSI
+739 SFAVVRVGYRSI
-751 GTGALNIDAK
+751 GTGALNIDPK

-802 AAGGVSMPIFF
+802 AAGGVSMPIFI

-825 ADTAAAIINAFCTT
+825 ANTAAAIINAFCTT

-844 YRAGLYSDKNHLTH
+844 YRAGLYSDKNHLTN

-873 AQYNTKC
+873 AQYNTRC

-894 GSVPGIN
+894 GSVPGIR

>member
-42 GTAFALSDRAEPPQA
+42 GTAFVLSDRADLSQA

-109 KSGSRIKGVP
+109 KSDSRIKGVP

-136 LTAIKIDKKAISNAS
+136 LTAIKIDQKAISNAS

-184 KNNTKDTS
+184 KNNTQDTS
-192 ESTKDTSDKKSGE
+192 ESTKGTSDKKSGE
-205 TASVEAESA
+205 TVSVEAESA
-214 ADSGENK
+214 TDSSENK

-270 LIYLNKLEAGDVTVA
+270 LIYLNKLKAGDVTVA
-285 YIPTDATKEYT
+285 YIPTDATKEYA

-315 DVTKEIDTSAPDVA
+315 DVAKEIDTSAPDVA
-329 APERVVEATLKDTV
+329 APDRVVEATLKDTV
-343 EYVESSTKKEARY
+343 EYVERSTKKEARY

-371 GSTVVTLSVK
+371 GSAVVTLSVK
-381 SSSRSK
+381 SSSRRK

-407 SMVGIRTMSQMVL
+407 STVGIRTMSQMVL

-434 AELKTKYEEAQKEY
+434 AELEKKYEEALKAYDEAKKE
-448 EEAEAQAVAKN
+448 ADTNPSDAS
-459 TEYEA
+459 
-464 AKAAYNAEN
+464 KAN
-473 GDIGALGAL
+473 
-482 DTLERDYKSLRAS
+482 
-495 ADEKKAI
+495 ADEKKAN
-502 LDTAKSNYDAANAAY
+502 LDIAESNYNTAKAAY
-517 LKQQD
+517 QKQQD
-522 EAKEEEAK
+522 ATKGEEAK

-544 SNVTVYNTA
+544 NNVTVYNTA

-561 FKVTPTA
+561 FKVTPMA

-616 SIGNVTATGSQAI
+616 SIGNVTATGSQAM

-683 KSYYYDKNGNPVSG
+683 KSYYYDKNGKTVSG

-717 GTGIDVSRHQG
+717 GTGIDVSKYQG
-728 NIDWA
+728 NINWA

-739 SFAIVRVGYRSI
+739 SFAVVRVGYRSI
-751 GTGALNIDAK
+751 GTGALNIDPK

-802 AAGGVSMPIFF
+802 AAGGVSMPIFI

-825 ADTAAAIINAFCTT
+825 ANTAAAIINAFCTT

-873 AQYNTKC
+873 AQYNTRC

>member
-42 GTAFALSDRAEPPQA
+42 GTAFVLSDRAELPQA

-109 KSGSRIKGVP
+109 KSDSRIKGVP

-136 LTAIKIDKKAISNAS
+136 LTAIKIDQKAISNAS
-151 ETGAAEKPYD
+151 ETGAAEKPYE

-184 KNNTKDTS
+184 KNNTQDTS
-192 ESTKDTSDKKSGE
+192 ESTKGTSDKKSGE
-205 TASVEAESA
+205 TVSVEAESA
-214 ADSGENK
+214 TDSSENK

-270 LIYLNKLEAGDVTVA
+270 LIYLNKLKAGDVTVA
-285 YIPTDATKEYT
+285 YIPTDATKEYA

-315 DVTKEIDTSAPDVA
+315 DVAKEIDTSAPDVA
-329 APERVVEATLKDTV
+329 APDRVVEATLKDTV
-343 EYVESSTKKEARY
+343 EYVEPSTKKEARY

-371 GSTVVTLSVK
+371 GSAVVTLSVK
-381 SSSRSK
+381 SSSRRK

-407 SMVGIRTMSQMVL
+407 STVGIRTMSQMVL

-434 AELKTKYEEAQKEY
+434 AELRTKYEEALKEY
-448 EEAEAQAVAKN
+448 EDAEAKAVAN
-459 TEYEA
+459 TSDASLRDDA
-464 AKAAYNAEN
+464 AK
-473 GDIGALGAL
+473 
-482 DTLERDYKSLRAS
+482 
-495 ADEKKAI
+495 KKAD

-522 EAKEEEAK
+522 AAKEEEAK

-544 SNVTVYNTA
+544 NNVTVYNTA

-568 TDGAGTNLTGTV
+568 TDGAGTSLTGTV

-616 SIGNVTATGSQAI
+616 SIGNVTATGSQAM

-683 KSYYYDKNGNPVSG
+683 KSYYYDKNGKTVSG

-717 GTGIDVSRHQG
+717 GTGIDVSKYQG
-728 NIDWA
+728 NINWA

-739 SFAIVRVGYRSI
+739 SFAVVRVGYRSI
-751 GTGALNIDAK
+751 GTGALNIDPK

-802 AAGGVSMPIFF
+802 AAGGVSMPIFI

-825 ADTAAAIINAFCTT
+825 ANTAAAIINAFCTT

-844 YRAGLYSDKNHLTH
+844 YRAGLYADKNHLTH

-873 AQYNTKC
+873 AQYNTRC
-880 TYSGHYDMWQYTSK
+880 TYSGHYDMCQYTSK

>member
-42 GTAFALSDRAEPPQA
+42 GTAFVLSDRADLPQA

-109 KSGSRIKGVP
+109 KSDSRIKGVP

-136 LTAIKIDKKAISNAS
+136 LTAIKIDQKAISNAS

-184 KNNTKDTS
+184 KNNTQDTS
-192 ESTKDTSDKKSGE
+192 ESTKGTSDKKSGE
-205 TASVEAESA
+205 TVSVEAESA
-214 ADSGENK
+214 TDSSENK

-247 IQAYATAVTAVKG
+247 IQAYATAITAVKG

-270 LIYLNKLEAGDVTVA
+270 LIYLNKLKAGDVTVA
-285 YIPTDATKEYT
+285 YIPTDATKEYA

-315 DVTKEIDTSAPDVA
+315 DVAKEIDTSAPDVA
-329 APERVVEATLKDTV
+329 APDRVVEATLKDTV
-343 EYVESSTKKEARY
+343 EYVETSTKKEARY
-356 VEAGVANAPQAGSAS
+356 AEAGVANAPQAGSAS
-371 GSTVVTLSVK
+371 GSAAVTLSVK
-381 SSSRSK
+381 SSSRRK

-434 AELKTKYEEAQKEY
+434 AEL
-448 EEAEAQAVAKN
+448 
-459 TEYEA
+459 
-464 AKAAYNAEN
+464 
-473 GDIGALGAL
+473 
-482 DTLERDYKSLRAS
+482 
-495 ADEKKAI
+495 EKKYKEALEEYDKAEKEADANPSNESLKAI
-502 LDTAKSNYDAANAAY
+502 ADGKKANLDIAESNYNTANAAY
-517 LKQQD
+517 QKQQD
-522 EAKEEEAK
+522 AAKEEEAK

-544 SNVTVYNTA
+544 NNVTVYNTA

-616 SIGNVTATGSQAI
+616 SIGNVTATGSQAM

-683 KSYYYDKNGNPVSG
+683 KSYYYDKNGKTVSG

-717 GTGIDVSRHQG
+717 GTGIDVSKYQG
-728 NIDWA
+728 NINWA

-739 SFAIVRVGYRSI
+739 SFAVVRVGYRSI
-751 GTGALNIDAK
+751 GTGALNIDPK

-802 AAGGVSMPIFF
+802 AAGGVSMPIFI

-825 ADTAAAIINAFCTT
+825 ANTAAAIINAFCTT

-873 AQYNTKC
+873 AQYNTRC